1 MVESTNQ
8 MSIRAQRAA
17 AAEIRLNLP
26 AEERD
31 FDLEAITEE
40 RKENDTM
47 LQVHDVLGELRR
59 NMNFANGVRE

>member
-1 MVESTNQ
+1 

-40 RKENDTM
+40 RKEMDAA
-47 LQVHDVLGELRR
+47 LEVHDVLAELRR
-59 NMNFANGVRE
+59 NMSFANDVRT